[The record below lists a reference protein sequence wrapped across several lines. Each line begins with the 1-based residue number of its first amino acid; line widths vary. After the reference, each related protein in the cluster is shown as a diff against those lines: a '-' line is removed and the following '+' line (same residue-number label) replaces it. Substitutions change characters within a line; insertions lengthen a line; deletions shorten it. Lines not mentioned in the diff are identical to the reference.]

1 MMIAMTSEFHVKQ
14 LLLELL
20 LFRLDPVEIFE
31 YLLSLAIVSNVEDK
45 INLLLPQL
53 LVAIS
58 LALNID

>member
-1 MMIAMTSEFHVKQ
+1 MTSEFHVKQ